1 MTYGNLDELF
11 DADSATWNGFW
22 AHGLFT
28 LQHEE
33 WIWLQLCRAQLHD
46 IARAANT
53 LWRQPSAQAR
63 LENGLRLTKKA
74 LCRFPQEAEDLPRR
88 VQGSLALLAWLGE
101 KGDRF
106 TIDFFGQ
113 PDSQQTLNTL
123 ANETGLPVNLLR
135 DMAGRLWC
143 AHEQP
148 DSPCACHR
156 PPVASL
162 KTWVLL
168 VLNRLEGI
176 PARLTVDL
184 IPNGQGAL
192 YRHPNQMHMA
202 LADDFRDG
210 LDRARQYLEAAELW
224 SSKYDYRWQLQ
235 PADGSIL
242 SNLAGLSAS
251 AQFALALA
259 GLGVQAGVVSGP
271 DWARHLHE
279 IDWPTT
285 AVSAELNPDG
295 SLKGVKQLWEKT
307 GFAAIDLANR
317 GLLTGV
323 GVTAGQGGI
332 PDEYKA
338 AAGPLAAPIAFPVIE
353 ADRLETLVG
362 RLAEA
367 EGPRHRVREQ
377 AELDAV
383 FRFLTGSPADWARHY
398 QVLPLLRELSAKDLP
413 NARPGEDED
422 EERGR
427 GKVRDQGI
435 PVWELIRWEEFIQN
449 RDWRVDRTPV
459 AVAEVFED
467 FRRYGQ
473 GQAIPRFFVL
483 GPPGSGKTTL
493 TRWLIREALEGRL
506 TRPGD
511 GGPWLPVFVRLLDW
525 QRTKAQ
531 NLEDFLVA
539 HCQSARI
546 DRQTWERWL
555 ERGELLL
562 LLDGLDEV
570 DQPFVKDILSPAL
583 QRLRRLA
590 CAVVLTCR
598 TVSFEAHRALTVLT
612 EGQWPVFVLD
622 GLKRDHWAAYIR
634 AYPASE
640 GFQPEALIEH
650 LDNTPA
656 MTVVAATP
664 LLLDMLCFAL
674 DDPKSKTPVFP
685 LYRAA
690 LYERVIEKFL
700 DRSIAPVV
708 YPNTE
713 PQPYQKR
720 RWLEQLSL
728 QLFEAGYRQ
737 QLADARDL
745 GERLEALLEGRVRF
759 CADTASA
766 LLTEWTRKGILRQ
779 DEKGRYFFFHRTI
792 HEYLVACALCQHQD
806 MERLIEQNWYKPS
819 WREVMLLAAGYQGFH
834 KGSDEA
840 SDFVNLVWRQ
850 NWGSNDL
857 LHYSFR
863 LAFSCLGETV
873 LKPDMVTALWE
884 KWDRLVWDCVYLR
897 GPLLKLLVPA
907 IPREG
912 IPEVVWRR
920 LQNKLRGREN
930 RLSAIQTL
938 IPVTIRRWLQ
948 DSLWYIRGIRLE
960 PVGAGLAPEI
970 TSVRDELLAIWIL
983 EALRTASVVSELVA
997 ALQHDHKIVRWAA
1010 AEALGMLGSMAA
1022 SAVPD
1027 LTDALK
1033 DNEIDLP
1040 LSSLSASAFESRFF
1054 GLDVSEA
1061 AARALGKLGPVAVPA
1076 IPSLGAV
1083 VSRDSD
1089 IWWDKKRRRRG
1100 ETAKEAISKINLQRS
1115 VWDQYDDALKIMKRP
1130 ELLSEFNSKY
1140 DSTSQT
1146 EVELPRDFGHVTA
1159 SAIPFLQETLHSGE
1173 WGMRPLAAQTLGDL
1187 GEAAAPAVMDLQ
1199 AALQDENDEVR
1210 AAAAEALGKIGV
1222 LATPVVPSLEK
1233 VLLGD
1238 KVGKVRR
1245 AAAEALGQL
1254 GTVASL
1260 RAAFIWMW
1268 TVHQGDVVMVLRELG
1283 AKATPAIPDLR
1294 ATFLYIHSRKYF
1306 LVLSFIALWDLFQP
1320 ERPLRWRR
1328 WMIANWI
1335 TRRETALALEQIE
1348 LSTAEQPLQPSKSP
1362 TQQPLRQRQ

>member
-33 WIWLQLCRAQLHD
+33 WIWLQLCRAQLHN

-74 LCRFPQEAEDLPRR
+74 LHRFPQEAEDLPRR
-88 VQGSLALLAWLGE
+88 VRGSLALLAWLGE

-106 TIDFFGQ
+106 TNGFFGQ
-113 PDSQQTLNTL
+113 SDSQQTLNAL
-123 ANETGLPVNLLR
+123 ADETGLPVNLLR

-143 AHEQP
+143 AHERP
-148 DSPCACHR
+148 DSSCACHR

-168 VLNRLEGI
+168 VLNRFEGI

-210 LDRARQYLEAAELW
+210 LDRAWQYLEAAELW
-224 SSKYDYRWQLQ
+224 SSEYDYRWQLQ

-242 SNLAGLSAS
+242 SDLAGLSAS

-259 GLGVQAGVVSGP
+259 GLGVQAGVVSGL

-338 AAGPLAAPIAFPVIE
+338 AAEPLAAPIAFPVVE

-413 NARPGEDED
+413 KTAPGEDED
-422 EERGR
+422 EEHGR

-459 AVAEVFED
+459 AVAEVFKD

-525 QRTKAQ
+525 QRKKAQ

-539 HCQSARI
+539 HFQSAKI

-570 DQPFVKDILSPAL
+570 ERSFVESILSPTL
-583 QRLRRLA
+583 QRLRE
-590 CAVVLTCR
+590 CPCPVVITCR
-598 TVSFEAHRALTVLT
+598 TVSFDAHRTLTQ
-612 EGQWPVFVLD
+612 GQWPVFVLD
-622 GLKRDHWAAYIR
+622 GLKRDQWAAYIR
-634 AYPASE
+634 AYPARSKA
-640 GFQPEALIEH
+640 FQPEALIEH

-656 MTVVAATP
+656 MTAVAATP

-674 DDPKSKTPVFP
+674 DEPKSKTSVFP

-690 LYERVIEKFL
+690 LYEQVIEKFL
-700 DRSIAPVV
+700 NRSIAPVV
-708 YPNTE
+708 YPRTE
-713 PQPYQKR
+713 HQPYQKR

-728 QLFEAGYRQ
+728 RLFEAGYRQ

-745 GERLEALLEGRVRF
+745 GERLEALLEGGGVCHF
-759 CADTASA
+759 ADTASA

-779 DEKGRYFFFHRTI
+779 DGNGRYFFFHRTI

-806 MERLIEQNWYKPS
+806 MESLVENNWYKPS
-819 WREVMLLAAGYQGFH
+819 WREVMLLAAGYQGCQRGPD
-834 KGSDEA
+834 KA
-840 SDFVNLVWRQ
+840 SDFVSLIWRQ

-863 LAFSCLGETV
+863 LAFSCLGETA
-873 LKPDMVTALWE
+873 LRKDTVTELWE
-884 KWDRLVWDCVYLR
+884 RWDQLIWDCVYLR
-897 GPLLKLLVPA
+897 DPLLKLLVPA
-907 IPREG
+907 IPRDG
-912 IPEVVWRR
+912 VPEVIWRR
-920 LQNKLRGREN
+920 LQNKLRGRESW
-930 RLSAIQTL
+930 LSAIQTL
-938 IPVTIRRWLQ
+938 MPVTIRRWLQ
-948 DSLWYIRGIRLE
+948 DSLRYIRGLRLE

-970 TSVRDELLAIWIL
+970 TSVRDELLTIWIL

-1010 AEALGMLGSMAA
+1010 AEALGMLGSVAA

-1027 LTDALK
+1027 LTDTLK

-1040 LSSLSASAFESRFF
+1040 LSSLSVSAFESRFF

-1076 IPSLGAV
+1076 IPSLEAV

-1089 IWWDKKRRRRG
+1089 IWLDKKRRRRG
-1100 ETAKEAISKINLQRS
+1100 EAAKEAISKINLQRS
-1115 VWDQYDDALKIMKRP
+1115 VWDQYNDALQIMKRS
-1130 ELLSEFNSKY
+1130 ELLSETNSKY
-1140 DSTSQT
+1140 YSTSQT
-1146 EVELPRDFGHVTA
+1146 EVELLSDFGDTTA
-1159 SAIPFLQETLHSGE
+1159 SDIPFLQKILQSGE
-1173 WGMRPLAAQTLGDL
+1173 WDMRPRAARTLGNL
-1187 GEAAAPAVMDLQ
+1187 REAAAPAVMDLQ
-1199 AALQDENDEVR
+1199 AALQDENNEVR

-1222 LATPVVPSLEK
+1222 LATPVVPGLEK

-1238 KVGKVRR
+1238 KFGKVRR
-1245 AAAEALGQL
+1245 AAAEALGKL
-1254 GTVASL
+1254 GAVPSL
-1260 RAAFIWMW
+1260 RTAFIWMW

-1283 AKATPAIPDLR
+1283 GKATPAIPDLR
-1294 ATFLYIHSRKYF
+1294 ATFFYIHSRKYF
-1306 LVLSFIALWDLFQP
+1306 LVLSFIALWDLFHP
-1320 ERPLRWRR
+1320 ERPLSWRR

-1335 TRRETALALEQIE
+1335 TCRETALALEQIE
-1348 LSTAEQPLQPSKSP
+1348 LSTADTHVS
-1362 TQQPLRQRQ
+1362 